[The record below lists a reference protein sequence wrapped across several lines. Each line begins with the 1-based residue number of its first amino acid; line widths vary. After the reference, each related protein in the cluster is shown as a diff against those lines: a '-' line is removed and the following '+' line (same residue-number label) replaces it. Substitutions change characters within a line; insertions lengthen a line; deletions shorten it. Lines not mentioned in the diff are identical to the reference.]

1 MVVSS
6 VPSPDGTEAKK
17 YTPFPLSDNLELSR
31 QKEWERKRVQH
42 HFITELLGI
51 KDTHVDVW
59 DIREEESYLIAELFT
74 KQRMQKCPCCG
85 KRTKRIHS
93 YRWQSIQGPVLT
105 TKEVHIS
112 LRKRRYICMS
122 CHHTFYERLQMIHRY
137 QRCTASVQTAA
148 MMHAAVSSFRTA
160 ALVTGVTVNRVLR
173 WFDQK
178 ELPTSKVLPRVIA
191 IDEFKGDADGERFQ
205 LNVVDVENRRIIDI
219 LPDRKVE
226 TIEAYLNSCDTGK
239 VEMVVM
245 DLSQAFK
252 QAIRKALGNPL
263 IIADRFHFMRQAYWA
278 LDEVRREVQKQ
289 LPKKDRIRM
298 KRSKKLLWKS
308 WTTCSDDQKKKVQEL
323 LKIDLRLK
331 EAYDLKHELDTWF
344 KESDAHNAT
353 AGLEACLE
361 KLNASRLEGF
371 HRVARTFKRWQQEI
385 LHSFM
390 YPFNNGYIEGVNNT
404 IKVLKR
410 LSYGI
415 KQFDRMRKKIL
426 WQQEV
431 KLVLKQAYK

>member
-1 MVVSS
+1 M
-6 VPSPDGTEAKK
+6 
-17 YTPFPLSDNLELSR
+17 
-31 QKEWERKRVQH
+31 QH

-93 YRWQSIQGPVLT
+93 YRCQSIQGSVLT

-191 IDEFKGDADGERFQ
+191 IYEFKGDADGERFQ
-205 LNVVDVENRRIIDI
+205 LNVADMDMS
-219 LPDRKVE
+219 PF
-226 TIEAYLNSCDTGK
+226 SCIS
-239 VEMVVM
+239 
-245 DLSQAFK
+245 L
-252 QAIRKALGNPL
+252 
-263 IIADRFHFMRQAYWA
+263 
-278 LDEVRREVQKQ
+278 
-289 LPKKDRIRM
+289 
-298 KRSKKLLWKS
+298 
-308 WTTCSDDQKKKVQEL
+308 
-323 LKIDLRLK
+323 
-331 EAYDLKHELDTWF
+331 
-344 KESDAHNAT
+344 
-353 AGLEACLE
+353 
-361 KLNASRLEGF
+361 
-371 HRVARTFKRWQQEI
+371 
-385 LHSFM
+385 
-390 YPFNNGYIEGVNNT
+390 
-404 IKVLKR
+404 
-410 LSYGI
+410 
-415 KQFDRMRKKIL
+415 
-426 WQQEV
+426 
-431 KLVLKQAYK
+431 